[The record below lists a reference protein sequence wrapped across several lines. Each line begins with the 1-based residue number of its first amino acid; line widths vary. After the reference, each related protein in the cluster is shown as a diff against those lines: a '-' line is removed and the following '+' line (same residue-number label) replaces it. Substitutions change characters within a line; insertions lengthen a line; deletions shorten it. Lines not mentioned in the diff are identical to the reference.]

1 MGTPIPIRCPAG
13 FAAIREFTD
22 GGMRNRRWE
31 VADYVQAYNTH
42 LVTPLD
48 VARSILE
55 RLEESEAAQP
65 PIRFLVSQNAE
76 DLLNQAEEATSRY
89 SHCLK

>member
-1 MGTPIPIRCPAG
+1 MLIRCQCPAG

-22 GGMRNRRWE
+22 SGVRNRRWE
-31 VADYVQAYNTH
+31 VADYVQAYNMH

-48 VARSILE
+48 VAHSILE

-65 PIRFLVSQNAE
+65 PMRFLVSQNAE
-76 DLLNQAEEATSRY
+76 DLLNQAEEATSRF